1 MEKMEEDKTL
11 KIKKIRDNQGRERRG
26 RISREHN

>member
-11 KIKKIRDNQGRERRG
+11 ETKKIRDNQGREG
-26 RISREHN
+26 ISRGHN